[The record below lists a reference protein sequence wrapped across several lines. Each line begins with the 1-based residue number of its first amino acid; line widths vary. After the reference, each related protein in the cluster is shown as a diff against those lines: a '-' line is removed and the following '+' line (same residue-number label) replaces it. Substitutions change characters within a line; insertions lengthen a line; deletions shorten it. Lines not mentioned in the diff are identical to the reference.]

1 MMNITFN
8 LESFSNL
15 LQSRSE
21 MVNLQPVDQ
30 MCGNLSLD
38 SNSRQSNNLQVFIQE
53 TKGRII

>member
-38 SNSRQSNNLQVFIQE
+38 SNSGQSNHLQVFIQE